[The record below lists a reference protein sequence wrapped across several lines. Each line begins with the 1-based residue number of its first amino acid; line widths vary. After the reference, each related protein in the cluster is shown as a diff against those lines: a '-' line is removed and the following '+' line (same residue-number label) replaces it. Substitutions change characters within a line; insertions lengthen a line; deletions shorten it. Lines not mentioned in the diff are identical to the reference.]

1 MLLSGIVPIGNVG
14 INVAYVY
21 VIMML
26 LCSTAVYYLMK
37 KIYKWAIKKQMI
49 RFLAYIGASIIVIS
63 LTIIAAVIQER
74 DAWHFLRTAMQSLAF
89 LGAGLA
95 IFPLLHQFLLKRK

>member
-37 KIYKWAIKKQMI
+37 KIYKWAIKKQMM

-95 IFPLLHQFLLKRK
+95 IFPLLQQFLLKRK